1 MSIGYC
7 RNVCMDQLNNATYV
21 GPYPSSVY
29 NMFVSQ
35 YLYYTHYFIFYLSL
49 IFQLLKLMTVRKKN
63 CTIPTFDRE

>member
-7 RNVCMDQLNNATYV
+7 RNVCMDQFNNATSI

-35 YLYYTHYFIFYLSL
+35 YLYYTHYFIFLSQSY
-49 IFQLLKLMTVRKKN
+49 FQLLKLTTVRKKN
-63 CTIPTFDRE
+63 CIIHTFYRE